1 MEQCGGWA
9 AGQAM
14 TYRLL
19 LYSKQ
24 IWHKATLNGSVLQ
37 VLWRNM
43 MAMRRLAHTHGLL
56 AIHSEAWDG
65 SNAGRC
71 IAGVM
76 LWRNTA
82 PTRRLAR
89 AWEKL
94 RQHPY
99 SPDGKKHYFSDQV
112 RQNRALFRL
121 G

>member
-1 MEQCGGWA
+1 MRRWGGWA
-9 AGQAM
+9 GDDIQALVVLKMNLAQSHAEWGCTAG
-14 TYRLL
+14 
-19 LYSKQ
+19 
-24 IWHKATLNGSVLQ
+24 V
-37 VLWRNM
+37 VLWSNM

-71 IAGVM
+71 TAGVM

-112 RQNRALFRL
+112 RQDRTLSRL